1 MLSAHCVMALALV
14 HSAGRAV
21 GRDGKQL
28 GEMPFF
34 TQHNLCKITVCLHCK
49 CLGKVSGKY
58 TSGMLLE
65 FM

>member
-1 MLSAHCVMALALV
+1 MRCVMALASV
-14 HSAGRAV
+14 CSAGRAV
-21 GRDGKQL
+21 ERDGKQL

-34 TQHNLCKITVCLHCK
+34 TQHGLCKITVCLRYK

-58 TSGMLLE
+58 TSGILLE